1 MSDAPKKLRLPR
13 RFQTIYWQ
21 NFMLTASVVVL
32 TLVLLGMSFF
42 ALSYTYSRNQ
52 READMRTKAG
62 VVSRMVSS
70 YVTGGSLSGMR
81 ELASFAASVTDENFL
96 ICNLQGNVLLTSDA
110 TLEGRVLTLPAGM
123 PESILRGESSF
134 DRTTLGEIYT
144 GKHFA
149 VGVPIESMGQTVGV
163 VVAVTE
169 ARELNAMWRGF
180 IGMFFMTAVT
190 VLLLSFVVSAWL
202 SMRQSRPIREMAG
215 ATRLFAEGNFDVR
228 MRGYDDPVEI
238 AELAGSFNNM
248 ADSLQ
253 ETERQRREFIANV
266 SHELKTPMTTIS
278 GYMEG
283 MLDGT
288 IPPEQQAK
296 YLAITA
302 AEVKRLSR
310 LVRSMLDISRIK
322 DKGIPAER
330 KRNFDLCEVAGEVLL
345 SFEQQ
350 INRKHIEVETDLP
363 PQGARTRADPD
374 AITQVIYNL
383 IDNAVKFCPEEGKLS
398 LLMVQTTGGKY
409 LVAVR
414 NTGPTI
420 PPEELPLVFDRFHK
434 TDKSRSMDRNG
445 WGLGLY
451 IVRTIILAHEEDIYV
466 TSRNGVTEFAFT
478 MPKVSF

>member
-42 ALSYTYSRNQ
+42 ALSYTFSRSQ

-169 ARELNAMWRGF
+169 ARELTAMWRGF

-190 VLLLSFVVSAWL
+190 VLLHWE
-202 SMRQSRPIREMAG
+202 P
-215 ATRLFAEGNFDVR
+215 
-228 MRGYDDPVEI
+228 
-238 AELAGSFNNM
+238 
-248 ADSLQ
+248 
-253 ETERQRREFIANV
+253 
-266 SHELKTPMTTIS
+266 K
-278 GYMEG
+278 
-283 MLDGT
+283 
-288 IPPEQQAK
+288 
-296 YLAITA
+296 
-302 AEVKRLSR
+302 
-310 LVRSMLDISRIK
+310 
-322 DKGIPAER
+322 
-330 KRNFDLCEVAGEVLL
+330 
-345 SFEQQ
+345 
-350 INRKHIEVETDLP
+350 
-363 PQGARTRADPD
+363 
-374 AITQVIYNL
+374 
-383 IDNAVKFCPEEGKLS
+383 
-398 LLMVQTTGGKY
+398 
-409 LVAVR
+409 
-414 NTGPTI
+414 
-420 PPEELPLVFDRFHK
+420 
-434 TDKSRSMDRNG
+434 
-445 WGLGLY
+445 
-451 IVRTIILAHEEDIYV
+451 HEED
-466 TSRNGVTEFAFT
+466 
-478 MPKVSF
+478 